1 MNLFF
6 FKFKLL
12 YWKLDHLSI
21 AIFIT
26 RIKVVEVYKNTG
38 KRLSISESNFHK
50 KKTPTDIHWCICNTL
65 KREGY
70 TNITLRTFTQVNDA
84 AYYID
89 ITFLFQDKKQ
99 RIVRSENA
107 CFTEEVN
114 LLEIIET

>member
-38 KRLSISESNFHK
+38 KRSSISESNFHK
-50 KKTPTDIHWCICNTL
+50 KKDSN
-65 KREGY
+65 GY
-70 TNITLRTFTQVNDA
+70 SLVYMQ
-84 AYYID
+84 YI
-89 ITFLFQDKKQ
+89 KKGGLHKHY
-99 RIVRSENA
+99 IKNFYSGE
-107 CFTEEVN
+107 
-114 LLEIIET
+114 